1 MQALELRIPPLAVV
15 LIAASLM
22 ALIAYLVPIGV
33 PIPAAELLAGVF
45 VLTGALIAAAGVV
58 AFRRNETTVNP
69 FTPERSSSLV
79 ASGIY
84 RYTRNPMY
92 LGFFLALVGWA
103 ALLSN
108 LLALM
113 LLPVFIV
120 YMNRFQIQPEERAL
134 EQHFDAAYR
143 TYIHQ
148 VRRWL

>member
-1 MQALELRIPPLAVV
+1 MNFEFHLSVV

-22 ALIAYLVPIGV
+22 ALIAYLAPVGV
-33 PIPAAELLAGVF
+33 PIPAPELFAGVF
-45 VLTGALIAAAGVV
+45 VLTGALIAVAGVV
-58 AFRRNETTVNP
+58 AFKRNKTTVNP

-103 ALLSN
+103 AFLSN
-108 LLALM
+108 LLALL

-134 EQHFDAAYR
+134 EQHFGAEFQ
-143 TYIHQ
+143 TYMHQ
-148 VRRWL
+148 VPRWV